1 MTAPTPGP
9 LGIVTL
15 NHKGEV
21 LIVLTQP
28 TTVITFEPA
37 EAEKFAKS
45 ITDAAK
51 AAAAGEPPT
60 IKQSQ
65 H

>member
-21 LIVLTQP
+21 LIVMTQA
-28 TTVITFEPA
+28 TAIITFEPA

-45 ITDAAK
+45 IVDAAK
-51 AAAAGEPPT
+51 AAAAGEPPA
-60 IKQSQ
+60 IKQQQ